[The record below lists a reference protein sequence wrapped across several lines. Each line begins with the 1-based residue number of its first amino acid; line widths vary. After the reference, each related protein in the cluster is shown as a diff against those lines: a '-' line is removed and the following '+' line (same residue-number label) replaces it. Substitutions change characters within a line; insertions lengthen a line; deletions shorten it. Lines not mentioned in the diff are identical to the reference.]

1 MKLPAVCRNAFLL
14 TGLFVLGLTSATAA
28 DWPRQ
33 VTDSRGV
40 HTLESKPTRIVS
52 TSVTLTGSL
61 LAIDAPVIASG
72 ATTPNNRVADAQG
85 FLRQWGDIAK
95 QRKVA
100 RLYIGE
106 PSAEAVAAQMPD
118 LILISATGGDSAL
131 ALYDQLSAI
140 APTLI
145 INYDDKSWQEL
156 LTQLGTITGQ
166 EKQAAERI
174 AAFDKQLAQV
184 KQQMKLPPQPVNAIV
199 YTAAAHTANLWT
211 TDSAQGKLLH
221 QLGFTLAAL
230 PDGLHTS
237 KSQGKRH
244 DIIQLGGENLATG
257 LNGEGLFVFAGD
269 QKDVDAIY
277 ANPLLAHLPSVK
289 NKRVWALGVMCL
301 VIFGWLSA
309 VSSLLQYTLIQ
320 TQTPEGMLGRIN
332 GLWTAQNVTGDAIGA
347 AILGGLGA
355 IMTPVASA
363 SSSGFVLAVVGV
375 ILLAVL
381 VELRRFRQNL

>member
-1 MKLPAVCRNAFLL
+1 MKFPAVFRNPLL
-14 TGLFVLGLTSATAA
+14 LLSLFVLGLTSAAAA

-61 LAIDAPVIASG
+61 LAIDAPIVASG
-72 ATTPNNRVADAQG
+72 ATTPNNRVADGQG

-145 INYDDKSWQEL
+145 INYDDKSWQAL
-156 LTQLGTITGQ
+156 LTQLGAITGH

-184 KQQMKLPPQPVNAIV
+184 KQQMTLPPQPVNAIV
-199 YTAAAHTANLWT
+199 YTAAAHSANLWT
-211 TDSAQGKLLH
+211 AESAQGKLLH
-221 QLGFTLAAL
+221 QLGFTLADL
-230 PDGLHTS
+230 PAGLQTS
-237 KSQGKRH
+237 TSQGKRH

-269 QKDVDAIY
+269 EKDVAAIY

-289 NKRVWALGVMCL
+289 NKRVWALGTETFRLDYYSAML
-301 VIFGWLSA
+301 V
-309 VSSLLQYTLIQ
+309 LQRLNA
-320 TQTPEGMLGRIN
+320 M
-332 GLWTAQNVTGDAIGA
+332 
-347 AILGGLGA
+347 
-355 IMTPVASA
+355 
-363 SSSGFVLAVVGV
+363 FK
-375 ILLAVL
+375 
-381 VELRRFRQNL
+381 

>member
-1 MKLPAVCRNAFLL
+1 MKFPAVFRNPLL
-14 TGLFVLGLTSATAA
+14 LLSLFVLGLTSAAAA

-61 LAIDAPVIASG
+61 LAIDAPVVASG
-72 ATTPNNRVADAQG
+72 ATTPNNRVADGQG

-145 INYDDKSWQEL
+145 INYDDKSWQAL
-156 LTQLGTITGQ
+156 LTQLGAITGH

-184 KQQMKLPPQPVNAIV
+184 KQQMTLPPQPVNAIV
-199 YTAAAHTANLWT
+199 YTAAAHSANLWT
-211 TDSAQGKLLH
+211 TESAQGKLLH
-221 QLGFTLAAL
+221 QLGFTLADL
-230 PDGLHTS
+230 PAGLQTS
-237 KSQGKRH
+237 TSQGKRH

-269 QKDVDAIY
+269 EKDVAAIY

-289 NKRVWALGVMCL
+289 NKRVWALGTETFRLDYYSAML
-301 VIFGWLSA
+301 VLQRLEAIFG
-309 VSSLLQYTLIQ
+309 
-320 TQTPEGMLGRIN
+320 
-332 GLWTAQNVTGDAIGA
+332 
-347 AILGGLGA
+347 
-355 IMTPVASA
+355 
-363 SSSGFVLAVVGV
+363 
-375 ILLAVL
+375 
-381 VELRRFRQNL
+381 

>member
-1 MKLPAVCRNAFLL
+1 MKFPAVFRNPLL
-14 TGLFVLGLTSATAA
+14 LLSLFVLGLTSAAAA

-33 VTDSRGV
+33 VTDSHGV
-40 HTLESKPTRIVS
+40 HTLEHKPTRIVS

-61 LAIDAPVIASG
+61 LAIDAPVVASG
-72 ATTPNNRVADAQG
+72 ATTPNNRVADGQG

-145 INYDDKSWQEL
+145 INYDDKSWQAL
-156 LTQLGTITGQ
+156 LTQLGAITGH

-184 KQQMKLPPQPVNAIV
+184 KQQMTLPPQPVNAIV
-199 YTAAAHTANLWT
+199 YTAAAHSANLWT
-211 TDSAQGKLLH
+211 AESAQGKLLH
-221 QLGFTLAAL
+221 QLGFTLADL
-230 PDGLHTS
+230 PAGLQTS
-237 KSQGKRH
+237 TSQGKRH

-269 QKDVDAIY
+269 EKDVAAIY
-277 ANPLLAHLPSVK
+277 ANPLLAHLTSVK
-289 NKRVWALGVMCL
+289 NKRVWALGTETFRLDYYSAML
-301 VIFGWLSA
+301 VLQRLEAIFG
-309 VSSLLQYTLIQ
+309 
-320 TQTPEGMLGRIN
+320 
-332 GLWTAQNVTGDAIGA
+332 
-347 AILGGLGA
+347 
-355 IMTPVASA
+355 
-363 SSSGFVLAVVGV
+363 
-375 ILLAVL
+375 
-381 VELRRFRQNL
+381 

>member
-1 MKLPAVCRNAFLL
+1 MKFPAVFRNPLL
-14 TGLFVLGLTSATAA
+14 LLSLFVLGLTSAAAA

-61 LAIDAPVIASG
+61 LAIDAPVVASG
-72 ATTPNNRVADAQG
+72 ATTPNNRVADGQG

-145 INYDDKSWQEL
+145 INYDDKSWQAL
-156 LTQLGTITGQ
+156 LTQLGAITGH

-184 KQQMKLPPQPVNAIV
+184 KQQMTLPPQPVNAIV
-199 YTAAAHTANLWT
+199 YTAAAHSANLWT
-211 TDSAQGKLLH
+211 VESAQGKLLH
-221 QLGFTLAAL
+221 QLGFTLADL
-230 PDGLHTS
+230 PAGLQTS
-237 KSQGKRH
+237 TSQGKRH

-269 QKDVDAIY
+269 EKDVAAIY

-289 NKRVWALGVMCL
+289 NKRVWALGTETFRLDYYSAML
-301 VIFGWLSA
+301 V
-309 VSSLLQYTLIQ
+309 LQRLNA
-320 TQTPEGMLGRIN
+320 M
-332 GLWTAQNVTGDAIGA
+332 
-347 AILGGLGA
+347 
-355 IMTPVASA
+355 
-363 SSSGFVLAVVGV
+363 FK
-375 ILLAVL
+375 
-381 VELRRFRQNL
+381 

>member
-1 MKLPAVCRNAFLL
+1 MKFPAVFRNPLL
-14 TGLFVLGLTSATAA
+14 LLSLFVLGLTSAAAA

-61 LAIDAPVIASG
+61 LAIDAPIVASG
-72 ATTPNNRVADAQG
+72 ATTPNNRVADGQG
-85 FLRQWGDIAK
+85 FLRQWGDMAK

-145 INYDDKSWQEL
+145 INYDDKSWQAL
-156 LTQLGTITGQ
+156 LTQLGAITGH

-184 KQQMKLPPQPVNAIV
+184 KQQMTLPPQPVNAIV
-199 YTAAAHTANLWT
+199 YTAAAHSANLWT
-211 TDSAQGKLLH
+211 AESAQGKLLH
-221 QLGFTLAAL
+221 QLGFTLADL
-230 PDGLHTS
+230 PAGLQTS
-237 KSQGKRH
+237 TSQGKRH

-269 QKDVDAIY
+269 EKDVAAIY

-289 NKRVWALGVMCL
+289 NKRVWALGTETFRLDYYSAML
-301 VIFGWLSA
+301 V
-309 VSSLLQYTLIQ
+309 LQRLNA
-320 TQTPEGMLGRIN
+320 M
-332 GLWTAQNVTGDAIGA
+332 
-347 AILGGLGA
+347 
-355 IMTPVASA
+355 
-363 SSSGFVLAVVGV
+363 FK
-375 ILLAVL
+375 
-381 VELRRFRQNL
+381 

>member
-1 MKLPAVCRNAFLL
+1 MKFPAVFRNPLL
-14 TGLFVLGLTSATAA
+14 LLSLFVLGLTSAAAA

-61 LAIDAPVIASG
+61 LAIDAPVVASG
-72 ATTPNNRVADAQG
+72 ATTPNNRVADGQG

-106 PSAEAVAAQMPD
+106 PSAEALAAQMPD

-145 INYDDKSWQEL
+145 INYDDKSWQAL
-156 LTQLGTITGQ
+156 LTQLGEITGH

-184 KQQMKLPPQPVNAIV
+184 KQQMTLPPQPVNAIV
-199 YTAAAHTANLWT
+199 YTAAAHSANLWT
-211 TDSAQGKLLH
+211 TESAQGKLLH
-221 QLGFTLAAL
+221 QLGFTLADL
-230 PDGLHTS
+230 PAGLQTS
-237 KSQGKRH
+237 TSQGKRH

-269 QKDVDAIY
+269 EKDVAAIY

-289 NKRVWALGVMCL
+289 NKRVWALGTETFRLDYYSAML
-301 VIFGWLSA
+301 V
-309 VSSLLQYTLIQ
+309 LQRLNA
-320 TQTPEGMLGRIN
+320 M
-332 GLWTAQNVTGDAIGA
+332 
-347 AILGGLGA
+347 
-355 IMTPVASA
+355 
-363 SSSGFVLAVVGV
+363 FK
-375 ILLAVL
+375 
-381 VELRRFRQNL
+381 

>member
-1 MKLPAVCRNAFLL
+1 MKFPAVFRNPLL
-14 TGLFVLGLTSATAA
+14 LLSLFVLGLTSAAAA

-61 LAIDAPVIASG
+61 LAIDAPVVASG
-72 ATTPNNRVADAQG
+72 ATTPNNRVADGQG

-145 INYDDKSWQEL
+145 INYDDKSWQAL
-156 LTQLGTITGQ
+156 LTQLGAITGH

-184 KQQMKLPPQPVNAIV
+184 KQQMTLPPQPVNAIV
-199 YTAAAHTANLWT
+199 YTAAAHSANLWT
-211 TDSAQGKLLH
+211 AESAQGKLLH
-221 QLGFTLAAL
+221 QLGFMLADL
-230 PDGLHTS
+230 PAGLQTS
-237 KSQGKRH
+237 TSQGKRH

-269 QKDVDAIY
+269 EKDVAAIY

-289 NKRVWALGVMCL
+289 NKRVWALGTETFRLDYYSAML
-301 VIFGWLSA
+301 V
-309 VSSLLQYTLIQ
+309 LQRLNA
-320 TQTPEGMLGRIN
+320 M
-332 GLWTAQNVTGDAIGA
+332 
-347 AILGGLGA
+347 
-355 IMTPVASA
+355 
-363 SSSGFVLAVVGV
+363 FK
-375 ILLAVL
+375 
-381 VELRRFRQNL
+381 

>member
-1 MKLPAVCRNAFLL
+1 MKFPAVFRNPLL
-14 TGLFVLGLTSATAA
+14 LLSLFVLGLTSAAAA

-61 LAIDAPVIASG
+61 LAIDAPVVASG
-72 ATTPNNRVADAQG
+72 ATTPNNRVADGQG

-145 INYDDKSWQEL
+145 INYDDKSWQAL
-156 LTQLGTITGQ
+156 LTQLGTITGH
-166 EKQAAERI
+166 EKQAAGRI
-174 AAFDKQLAQV
+174 AAFDTQLAQV
-184 KQQMKLPPQPVNAIV
+184 KQQMTLPTQPVNAIV
-199 YTAAAHTANLWT
+199 YTAAAHSANLWT
-211 TDSAQGKLLH
+211 AESAQGKLLH
-221 QLGFTLAAL
+221 QLGFTLADL
-230 PDGLHTS
+230 PAGLQTS
-237 KSQGKRH
+237 TSQGKRH

-269 QKDVDAIY
+269 EKDVAAIY

-289 NKRVWALGVMCL
+289 NKRVWALGTETFRLDYYSAML
-301 VIFGWLSA
+301 VLQRLEAIFG
-309 VSSLLQYTLIQ
+309 
-320 TQTPEGMLGRIN
+320 
-332 GLWTAQNVTGDAIGA
+332 
-347 AILGGLGA
+347 
-355 IMTPVASA
+355 
-363 SSSGFVLAVVGV
+363 
-375 ILLAVL
+375 
-381 VELRRFRQNL
+381 

>member
-1 MKLPAVCRNAFLL
+1 MKFPAVFRNPLL
-14 TGLFVLGLTSATAA
+14 LLSLFVLGLTSAAAA

-40 HTLESKPTRIVS
+40 HTLEHKPTRIVS

-61 LAIDAPVIASG
+61 LAIDAPVVASG
-72 ATTPNNRVADAQG
+72 ATTPNNRVADGQG

-145 INYDDKSWQEL
+145 INYDDKSWQAL

-166 EKQAAERI
+166 EKQAAGRI
-174 AAFDKQLAQV
+174 AAFDTQLAQV
-184 KQQMKLPPQPVNAIV
+184 KQQMTLPPQPVNAIV
-199 YTAAAHTANLWT
+199 YTAAAHSANLWT
-211 TDSAQGKLLH
+211 AESAQGKLLH
-221 QLGFTLAAL
+221 QLGFTLADL
-230 PDGLHTS
+230 PAGLQTS
-237 KSQGKRH
+237 TSQGKRH
-244 DIIQLGGENLATG
+244 DIVQLGGENLATG

-269 QKDVDAIY
+269 EKDVAAIY

-289 NKRVWALGVMCL
+289 NKRVWALGTETFRLDYYSAML
-301 VIFGWLSA
+301 VLQRLEAIFG
-309 VSSLLQYTLIQ
+309 
-320 TQTPEGMLGRIN
+320 
-332 GLWTAQNVTGDAIGA
+332 
-347 AILGGLGA
+347 
-355 IMTPVASA
+355 
-363 SSSGFVLAVVGV
+363 
-375 ILLAVL
+375 
-381 VELRRFRQNL
+381 

>member
-1 MKLPAVCRNAFLL
+1 VKLLAICRNALLL
-14 TGLFVLGLTSATAA
+14 TGFFVLGLTSAVAA

-40 HTLESKPTRIVS
+40 HTLEHKPTRIVS

-156 LTQLGTITGQ
+156 LTQLGTMTGH

-174 AAFDKQLAQV
+174 AAFDEQLAQV
-184 KQQMKLPPQPVNAIV
+184 KQQMTLPPQPVNAIV

-211 TDSAQGKLLH
+211 TESAQGKLLH
-221 QLGFTLAAL
+221 QLGFTLADL
-230 PDGLHTS
+230 PAGLHTS

-244 DIIQLGGENLATG
+244 DIIQLGGENLGTG

-269 QKDVDAIY
+269 QKDADAIY
-277 ANPLLAHLPSVK
+277 ANPLLAHLPAVQ
-289 NKRVWALGVMCL
+289 NKRVWALGTETFRLDYYSAML
-301 VIFGWLSA
+301 VLQRLNSIFK
-309 VSSLLQYTLIQ
+309 
-320 TQTPEGMLGRIN
+320 
-332 GLWTAQNVTGDAIGA
+332 
-347 AILGGLGA
+347 
-355 IMTPVASA
+355 
-363 SSSGFVLAVVGV
+363 
-375 ILLAVL
+375 
-381 VELRRFRQNL
+381 

>member
-1 MKLPAVCRNAFLL
+1 MKLPAVCRNALL
-14 TGLFVLGLTSATAA
+14 LAGLFVLGLTSATAA

-33 VTDSRGV
+33 VSDSQGT

-85 FLRQWGDIAK
+85 FMRQWGDIAK
-95 QRKVA
+95 ARKLS

-145 INYDDKSWQEL
+145 INYDDKSWQAL

-166 EKQAAERI
+166 EKQAAARI
-174 AAFDKQLAQV
+174 AEFDKQLMQV
-184 KQQMKLPPQPVNAIV
+184 KQRMKLPPQPVNAIV
-199 YTAAAHTANLWT
+199 YTAAAHSANLWT
-211 TDSAQGKLLH
+211 TESAQGKFLQ
-221 QLGFTLAAL
+221 QLGFQLAEL
-230 PDGLHTS
+230 PAGLTTS

-257 LNGEGLFVFAGD
+257 LNGQGLFLFAGD

-277 ANPLLAHLPSVK
+277 ANPLLAHLPAVE
-289 NKRVWALGVMCL
+289 NKRVWALGTETFRLDYYSAML
-301 VIFGWLSA
+301 VLQRLSA
-309 VSSLLQYTLIQ
+309 VF
-320 TQTPEGMLGRIN
+320 G
-332 GLWTAQNVTGDAIGA
+332 
-347 AILGGLGA
+347 
-355 IMTPVASA
+355 
-363 SSSGFVLAVVGV
+363 
-375 ILLAVL
+375 
-381 VELRRFRQNL
+381 

>member
-1 MKLPAVCRNAFLL
+1 MKFPAVFRNPLL
-14 TGLFVLGLTSATAA
+14 LLSLFVLGLTSAAAA

-61 LAIDAPVIASG
+61 LAIDAPVVASG
-72 ATTPNNRVADAQG
+72 ATTPNNRVADGQG
-85 FLRQWGDIAK
+85 FLRQWGDMAK

-145 INYDDKSWQEL
+145 INYDDKSWQAL
-156 LTQLGTITGQ
+156 LTQLGAITGH

-184 KQQMKLPPQPVNAIV
+184 KQQMTLPPQPVNAIV
-199 YTAAAHTANLWT
+199 YTAAAHSANLWT
-211 TDSAQGKLLH
+211 AESAQGKLLH
-221 QLGFTLAAL
+221 QLGFMLADL
-230 PDGLHTS
+230 PAGLQTS
-237 KSQGKRH
+237 TSQGKRH

-269 QKDVDAIY
+269 EKDVAAIY

-289 NKRVWALGVMCL
+289 NKRVWALGTETFRLDYYSAML
-301 VIFGWLSA
+301 V
-309 VSSLLQYTLIQ
+309 LQRLNA
-320 TQTPEGMLGRIN
+320 M
-332 GLWTAQNVTGDAIGA
+332 
-347 AILGGLGA
+347 
-355 IMTPVASA
+355 
-363 SSSGFVLAVVGV
+363 FK
-375 ILLAVL
+375 
-381 VELRRFRQNL
+381 

>member
-1 MKLPAVCRNAFLL
+1 MKFPAVFRNPLL
-14 TGLFVLGLTSATAA
+14 LLSLFVLGLTSAAAA

-61 LAIDAPVIASG
+61 LAIDAPVVASG
-72 ATTPNNRVADAQG
+72 ATTPNNRVADGQG
-85 FLRQWGDIAK
+85 FLRQWGDMAK

-145 INYDDKSWQEL
+145 INYDDKSWQAL
-156 LTQLGTITGQ
+156 LTQLGAITGH

-184 KQQMKLPPQPVNAIV
+184 KQQMTLPPQPVNAIV
-199 YTAAAHTANLWT
+199 YTAAAHSANLWT
-211 TDSAQGKLLH
+211 AESAQGKLLH
-221 QLGFTLAAL
+221 QLGFTLADL
-230 PDGLHTS
+230 PAGLQTS
-237 KSQGKRH
+237 TSQGKRH

-269 QKDVDAIY
+269 EKDVAAIY

-289 NKRVWALGVMCL
+289 T
-301 VIFGWLSA
+301 SA
-309 VSSLLQYTLIQ
+309 Y
-320 TQTPEGMLGRIN
+320 GRWEPRRSAWII
-332 GLWTAQNVTGDAIGA
+332 TARCWCCSV
-347 AILGGLGA
+347 
-355 IMTPVASA
+355 
-363 SSSGFVLAVVGV
+363 
-375 ILLAVL
+375 
-381 VELRRFRQNL
+381 